1 MVWMLYK
8 IFFYVLMLPI
18 ILSNSKWTIL
28 LNLSIFLTQ
37 RSFSETVTFLLLFT
51 VNLLIHCLSF
61 IILVSIL
68 ATNVFR
74 WLLPISRIYSTSI
87 AVTTYSSQR
96 PELSPLLPLPPIVSY
111 RQPPKLRN
119 LLVHSKLPSVDDT
132 NFVGPCIV
140 RLCLCC
146 HVMNS
151 DTTIFTPS
159 GTLYAI
165 KGHFKCSFRDL
176 VYMIGYMTGTS
187 AKQVVCWSEESANT
201 EEHRTTAPSFASWS
215 KN

>member
-1 MVWMLYK
+1 MD
-8 IFFYVLMLPI
+8 
-18 ILSNSKWTIL
+18 SKFRKSHSGRPPL
-28 LNLSIFLTQ
+28 ADSQLH
-37 RSFSETVTFLLLFT
+37 SFSATRTCSVRSYLSASFT
-51 VNLLIHCLSF
+51 AHHSH
-61 IILVSIL
+61 S
-68 ATNVFR
+68 
-74 WLLPISRIYSTSI
+74 PP
-87 AVTTYSSQR
+87 VTTYPKQR
-96 PELSPLLPLPPIVSY
+96 PVLSPLFLLPPIVSY

-119 LLVHSKLPSVDDT
+119 LLVHSKLPSVDNT